1 MSDQQR
7 YDDTTECGLHSF
19 ERNRFFH
26 GKLMTARDMEAEQ
39 RYHRNRLRTLAE
51 HVTGA
56 GIVCG
61 LETTVEADDGSLE
74 VTIDAGLAIDSCGH
88 PIVVES
94 QTTEEIDIDELESDP
109 TSLYIDYSD
118 CVKETVPVPGSEDAC
133 GEECTY
139 NRVLEIFELAHEPG
153 PPPSDLKAVDTIEF
167 PEKGD
172 FDSTGDAR
180 DPDSIAAEDDAL
192 RQIATSFGQT
202 AGGRLRGCDADGDH
216 RVFLGR
222 FGTASGDD
230 ESWSRVTDENLETPP
245 RVYTNEMLY
254 AAIARHAARFDDPH
268 DVTAGQAGALESVEG
283 VSNPGGDVALN
294 SSDGSVS
301 VEADDSA
308 NSVDLTV
315 ADRLQE
321 QLSDLGDRVE
331 ELEQGLSAMQR
342 ELLKSTLHHK
352 RLSFQLLSERF
363 GVQSAEKVLDHT
375 STAIEDDVHE
385 DIEAYLQ
392 FAEEVL
398 EDEQAVLDEL
408 AAIDA
413 VPDAALAQYAEAV
426 EELEAV
432 LETADDLPEREL
444 ANRVAHAQGLVA
456 ETAEWIDVATET
468 EEPPEDPQFT
478 AGVYSIEEGGTA
490 EITLST
496 GDAPE
501 LEIQIGEQTEDN
513 YELLGR
519 IDLTGQPYSE
529 LTLEFDTAVAGDSDE
544 DALTVQED
552 VDLEIIEEA
561 TLDGTLDVS
570 TYDLFLSVV
579 ADGGPRQVDLA
590 TLRVTASD
598 DSQPNLESLEDSLE
612 NKAAAF
618 NRVAGTINLEGA
630 SEIETMSE
638 EAVEN
643 EIFASAEKYGN
654 FIAEVAEL
662 ERQMVTELVDSE
674 RATDESLGTYAAAV
688 KRLGNAVENEAN
700 VQTLKSEQNG
710 VSEAAGGLQR
720 REEGTEIQP
729 PIDVG
734 SYTIDELEP
743 IVSSDINELRDAQLT
758 LAVEMANDG
767 RRRAELLLLERIED
781 LRT

>member
-1 MSDQQR
+1 M
-7 YDDTTECGLHSF
+7 
-19 ERNRFFH
+19 
-26 GKLMTARDMEAEQ
+26 
-39 RYHRNRLRTLAE
+39 
-51 HVTGA
+51 
-56 GIVCG
+56 
-61 LETTVEADDGSLE
+61 
-74 VTIDAGLAIDSCGH
+74 
-88 PIVVES
+88 
-94 QTTEEIDIDELESDP
+94 
-109 TSLYIDYSD
+109 
-118 CVKETVPVPGSEDAC
+118 PVPGSEDAC

-139 NRVLEIFELAHEPG
+139 NRVLEIFELAHEPE
-153 PPPSDLKAVDTIEF
+153 PPQSDLKAVDTIEF

-202 AGGRLRGCDADGDH
+202 AEGRLRGCDAGGDH

-222 FGTASGDD
+222 FGTGEGDD
-230 ESWSRVTDENLETPP
+230 ESWSRVTDENLEPRP

-268 DVTAGQAGALESVEG
+268 DVTAAQAGALESVEG

-301 VEADDSA
+301 VEADDSG

-321 QLSDLGDRVE
+321 QLSDLSDRVE
-331 ELEQGLSAMQR
+331 ELEQGLSVMQR

-363 GVQSAEKVLDHT
+363 GVPSAETVLDHT
-375 STAIEDDVHE
+375 STAIDDDVHE
-385 DIEAYLQ
+385 ELEAYVR

-398 EDEQAVLDEL
+398 EGEQSVVDEL

-413 VPDAALAQYAEAV
+413 VPDDALAQYAEAV

-432 LETADDLPEREL
+432 LETADDLSEREL

-468 EEPPEDPQFT
+468 EEPPVDPQFT
-478 AGVYSIEEGGTA
+478 AEVYSIEEGGTA

-501 LEIQIGEQTEDN
+501 LEIQIGEQSEDS

-529 LTLEFDTAVAGDSDE
+529 LTLEFDTAVAGDPDE

-552 VDLEIIEEA
+552 VDLEILEEA
-561 TLDGTLDVS
+561 TLDGTLAVS
-570 TYDLFLSVV
+570 NYDLFLSVV
-579 ADGGPRQVDLA
+579 AEGGPRQVDLA
-590 TLRVTASD
+590 TLSVTASD
-598 DSQPNLESLEDSLE
+598 DSQPNLESLEDSLRK
-612 NKAAAF
+612 KAAAF
-618 NRVAGTINLEGA
+618 NRVVDTIDLAVA
-630 SEIETMSE
+630 SEIATMSE
-638 EAVEN
+638 DAVEN
-643 EIFASAEKYGN
+643 DIFASAEKYGD
-654 FIAEVAEL
+654 FIADVVGL
-662 ERQMVTELVDSE
+662 ERQMVAKLVDSE
-674 RATDESLGTYAAAV
+674 RATEESLGTYAVAV
-688 KRLGNAVENEAN
+688 KRLENAVDNDAD
-700 VQTLKSEQNG
+700 VQTLKSKQNG

-720 REEGTEIQP
+720 REEGTVIQP
-729 PIDVG
+729 SVDIG
-734 SYTIDELEP
+734 SYAIDDLESV
-743 IVSSDINELRDAQLT
+743 VSSDITELRDAQLT
-758 LAVEMANDG
+758 LASEMANEG
-767 RRRAELLLLERIED
+767 RRGAESLLLERIDD